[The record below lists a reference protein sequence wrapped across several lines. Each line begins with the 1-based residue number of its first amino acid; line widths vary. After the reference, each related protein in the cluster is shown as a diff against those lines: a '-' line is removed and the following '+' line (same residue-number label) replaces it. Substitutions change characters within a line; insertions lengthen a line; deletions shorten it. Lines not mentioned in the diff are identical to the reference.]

1 MAVLGFGA
9 GLLLYLGRSVRTA
22 TDRVSVI
29 YARFLKKTSAW
40 PNEEGLP
47 PVTYLTDLMEKIPE
61 RAEEIRV
68 IRDLYVSLRYRP
80 GGDGYERDL
89 QRFKKRVKS
98 FRAVKKRRGL

>member
-1 MAVLGFGA
+1 
-9 GLLLYLGRSVRTA
+9 VRTA

-40 PNEEGLP
+40 PNEKGLP

-80 GGDGYERDL
+80 QGPEYERDL
-89 QRFKKRVKS
+89 RAFRESVRIFKRVK
-98 FRAVKKRRGL
+98 KR